1 MPSSTDEVGGVLVA
15 ALEDGPDDLV
25 EVNIVEVQGLGGCR
39 ARDRLPQLL
48 QVDEVILQELKH
60 VGHLEE
66 HWPGNSSLLTL

>member
-1 MPSSTDEVGGVLVA
+1 MSSSADEVGGGLVA

-60 VGHLEE
+60 VGQLEE